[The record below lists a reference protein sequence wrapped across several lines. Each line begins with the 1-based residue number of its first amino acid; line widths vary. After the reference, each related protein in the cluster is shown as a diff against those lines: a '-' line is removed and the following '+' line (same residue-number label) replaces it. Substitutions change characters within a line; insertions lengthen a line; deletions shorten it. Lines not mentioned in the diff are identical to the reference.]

1 MSFFKNGFENLKKG
15 FGKTPN
21 GDFVSGKVSVA
32 SENRRKCGMSGCFGS
47 KTRMRRRLCSEIMV
61 LKDVFLIKVV
71 IRCVVFESKEKP
83 LKGFRIRFLAGGNL
97 KFFENPL

>member
-1 MSFFKNGFENLKKG
+1 MAISCW
-15 FGKTPN
+15 GKCRLRVKIGGN
-21 GDFVSGKVSVA
+21 AACRDVSEVKRA
-32 SENRRKCGMSGCFGS
+32 PCE
-47 KTRMRRRLCSEIMV
+47 RMRRRLCSEIMV

-83 LKGFRIRFLAGGNL
+83 LEGFRIRFLAGGNL